1 MLTRPFLI
9 NPVQFSRINSS
20 LYPQDPLGSCLSHLE
35 SLETAPPPPPTSPV
49 ILWRVPSWDES
60 RINFH
65 FGNLTGGSSEN
76 ELSGGG
82 RGWLEMS
89 SSGIRCT
96 KFRWR
101 KLVAWAGIVAVE
113 TESRWIEE
121 MFVRCN
127 QRVVDAAIIVIIIV
141 VTIVVMFC
149 LSSLI
154 IMHTNNGIN
163 ENTWNQWGLKPA

>member
-1 MLTRPFLI
+1 M
-9 NPVQFSRINSS
+9 
-20 LYPQDPLGSCLSHLE
+20 
-35 SLETAPPPPPTSPV
+35 
-49 ILWRVPSWDES
+49 
-60 RINFH
+60 
-65 FGNLTGGSSEN
+65 
-76 ELSGGG
+76 
-82 RGWLEMS
+82 
-89 SSGIRCT
+89 
-96 KFRWR
+96 
-101 KLVAWAGIVAVE
+101 E

-163 ENTWNQWGLKPA
+163 ENTWNQ